1 MSNEVTSPTSR
12 RGSLLAVSERQSKRV
27 STLTSTIREESGA
40 EDSSSLELE
49 FQKAIDF
56 LKDTE
61 DADGEP
67 SGEEHLTSEILGQS
81 RRRSSILIALDGQKT
96 DIVTPKKPISESRNK
111 TLSPEQKNEIIQI
124 FQLFD
129 TDGSGTMEIGEL
141 KVMLWALGF
150 QPGAGEVESMVSAF
164 FNISETE
171 ALDIGLSLDDFL
183 PFIVEKLSNRD
194 MSESLK
200 MSFECFD
207 RDQKG
212 YVIMS
217 DLKRVC
223 REINET
229 VSEED
234 LEMMM
239 SHIDKVGRCADC
251 RTAEGV

>member
-27 STLTSTIREESGA
+27 STLTSSIREESGA

-61 DADGEP
+61 DADGET

-124 FQLFD
+124 FQ
-129 TDGSGTMEIGEL
+129 EL

-239 SHIDKVGRCADC
+239 SHIDKVERCADC